1 MGRFFFRCHT
11 GKNDSHIRVLGNVA
25 NGESCVL
32 NSAPGQ
38 GLHAQK
44 PDILFTAGFDQF
56 RALRLYNVVGEHQS
70 LYPGIFQSFPEHIR
84 GVKGQA
90 DVADDALFF
99 CLLQVFQSSAG
110 GLDDGK
116 VLRSGVMELVEVD
129 VVSAKIL

>member
-11 GKNDSHIRVLGNVA
+11 GKNDSHIRVLCNVA

-44 PDILFTAGFDQF
+44 PDILFTAGLDQLC
-56 RALRLYNVVGEHQS
+56 ALGLYNVVGEHQS

-90 DVADDALFF
+90 DVADDALLF
-99 CLLQVFQSSAG
+99 CLLQVFQSSTG